1 MRVKAGFRDD
11 TPRRKLTLVRQT
23 FHRQG
28 WIYEEKIDGY
38 TCCLQERQAREPLSR
53 NDVDHSKRFPDL
65 VTAVAS
71 LPPSDAGA
79 RW

>member
-38 TCCLQERQAREPLSR
+38 HMLPTR
-53 NDVDHSKRFPDL
+53 
-65 VTAVAS
+65 TASA
-71 LPPSDAGA
+71 
-79 RW
+79 